1 MCPNFKRISRKTFL
15 FSLSP
20 LALSLALALNPYSIE
35 AQANTYEY
43 NGKWVADDIDP
54 TNPPF
59 CKVPLSLRI
68 PPEQLSLRK
77 TSLIQNL
84 SQVSYCLLMVLGKDK
99 TGLFS
104 G

>member
-59 CKVPLSLRI
+59 LQGSIVTKDSSGTTLSEEDFTYSEPTI
-68 PPEQLSLRK
+68 
-77 TSLIQNL
+77 
-84 SQVSYCLLMVLGKDK
+84 
-99 TGLFS
+99 
-104 G
+104 